1 MEAIYETRLVKA
13 LINTMK
19 KKILAIPLLLLFI
32 LLTGFGC
39 KAVDRKTQ
47 AAMEPIT
54 LTYWRVFDD
63 SDAFTE
69 IIEKYK
75 SLHPNITIEYR
86 KLRYEE
92 YENELLNAWAED
104 RGPDIF
110 SIHNTWLRKYQNKL
124 APLPAQI
131 TMSYLV
137 EKGTVKKEIVPELR
151 TLKTLNT
158 KDLKNNFAD
167 VVASDVIF
175 DDGQI
180 YGLPLSIDTLAL
192 YYNRD
197 LFNGAGI
204 TQAPSYWNKEFQ
216 QDIKKLTK
224 QDPKKGIIQ
233 SGVAMGTASNI
244 ERYSD
249 ILSVLMMQNGAIMAI
264 GPQINF
270 HTTPPNIKG
279 AYNPGLEAL
288 RFYSDFANPLKEVY
302 AWNKEMPNS
311 VESFTSGN
319 LAMFFGYSYHLEQI
333 KSQAPTLNFGIA
345 KLPQIEGNPLPVN
358 YANYWVESVSKKSKH
373 SNEAWDFIQFLTK
386 EENAKIYLEKTK
398 KPTALKSLINS
409 QKDSESLGIFAE
421 QILSAK
427 SWYRGRSVNDAERA
441 LKEMIEMVPV
451 MPEKIGDIIRD
462 GANKV
467 QQTIN

>member
-1 MEAIYETRLVKA
+1 MRLVKA
-13 LINTMK
+13 LINIMN

-32 LLTGFGC
+32 LLAGFGC
-39 KAVDRKTQ
+39 KTVDKKTQ
-47 AAMEPIT
+47 ASTKPIT

-69 IIEKYK
+69 IIDKYK
-75 SLHPNITIEYR
+75 RLHPNITIEYR

-104 RGPDIF
+104 RGPDMF
-110 SIHNTWLRKYQNKL
+110 SIHNTWLRKYQNKIT
-124 APLPAQI
+124 PLPAQI

-137 EKGTVKKEIVPELR
+137 EKGTVKKEVVPELR
-151 TLKTLNT
+151 TVKSVSV

-175 DDGQI
+175 EDGQI
-180 YGLPLSIDTLAL
+180 YALPLSVDTLAL

-204 TQAPSYWNKEFQ
+204 TQAPKYWNKEFQ

-249 ILSVLMMQNGAIMAI
+249 ILSALMMQNGAVMAV
-264 GPQINF
+264 GNQISF
-270 HTTPPNIKG
+270 HTIPATIKTN
-279 AYNPGLEAL
+279 YNPGLEAL
-288 RFYSDFANPLKEVY
+288 RFYCDFANPLKEVY

-311 VESFTSGN
+311 LQAFTSGN
-319 LAMFFGYSYHLEQI
+319 LAIFFGYSYHLEQI
-333 KSQAPTLNFGIA
+333 KSQSPSLNFGIA
-345 KLPQIEGNPLPVN
+345 PLPQIEGNPIPVN
-358 YANYWVESVSKKSKH
+358 YANYWVESVSKKSKYP
-373 SNEAWDFIQFLTK
+373 NEAWDFIQFVSK

-409 QKDSESLGIFAE
+409 QKDSEELGVFAE

-427 SWYRGRSVNDAERA
+427 SWYKGRSANDAERA
-441 LKEMIEMVPV
+441 IKEMIEMVLLAPD
-451 MPEKIGDIIRD
+451 KIADIIRD